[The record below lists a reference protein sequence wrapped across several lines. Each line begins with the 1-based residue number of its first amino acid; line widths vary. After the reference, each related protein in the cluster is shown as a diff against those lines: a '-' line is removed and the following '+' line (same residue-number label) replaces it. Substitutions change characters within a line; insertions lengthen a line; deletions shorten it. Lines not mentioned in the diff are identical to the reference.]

1 MSRILLEV
9 CIDTLEGAW
18 TAAEN
23 GADRIELCAALSEGG
38 LTPSYGFMTAASK
51 LPVPVYAMIRPRRG
65 DFAYSDAEKAL
76 MLQDIEAAGRA
87 GLAGIVIGAVNEQ
100 QALETDFLAAALKV
114 SKLPATL
121 HRAIDVV
128 QDYEKAIDAAAT
140 LGFERILTSGQ
151 ADKACLGIDR
161 LARAVKVAA
170 GRLSIMAGSGVN
182 AANAAHILT
191 QSGVQELHASC
202 SAPRAEPSSPKHAE
216 TRLGFVSA
224 TGERDTDVKL
234 VQSLR
239 HVMDLYG
246 KTAA

>member
-9 CIDTLEGAW
+9 CVDTLEGAW
-18 TAAEN
+18 TAAAN

-65 DFAYSDAEKAL
+65 DFTYSDAEKAL
-76 MLQDIEAAGRA
+76 MLQDIEAAERA

-100 QALETDFLAAALKV
+100 QALETDFLAAALNV
-114 SKLPATL
+114 STLPATL

-128 QDYEKAIDAAAT
+128 RDYEKAIEEAAT

-151 ADKACLGIDR
+151 ADKAYLGMDQ
-161 LARAVKVAA
+161 LASAVRVAA

-182 AANAAHILT
+182 AANAANILKR
-191 QSGVQELHASC
+191 SGVSELHASC
-202 SAPRAEPSSPKHAE
+202 SAPRSEVPSPQQAE
-216 TRLGFVSA
+216 TRLGFVAA
-224 TGERDTDVKL
+224 TGERETAAKL

-246 KTAA
+246 EAAA

>member
-9 CIDTLEGAW
+9 CVDTLEGAW
-18 TAAEN
+18 AAAEN

-65 DFAYSDAEKAL
+65 DFTYSDAEKAL
-76 MLQDIEAAGRA
+76 MLQDIEAAERA
-87 GLAGIVIGAVNEQ
+87 GLAGIAIGAVNEQ
-100 QALETDFLAAALKV
+100 QALETGFLAAALKV

-128 QDYEKAIDAAAT
+128 QDYEKAIDEAAI

-151 ADKACLGIDR
+151 ADKAYFGMDR

-170 GRLSIMAGSGVN
+170 GRLSIMAGSGIN
-182 AANAAHILT
+182 AANGANILKH
-191 QSGVQELHASC
+191 SAVRELHASC
-202 SAPRAEPSSPKHAE
+202 SAPRGEAASPQQAE
-216 TRLGFVSA
+216 TRLGFVAA
-224 TGERDTDVKL
+224 TGERETDARL

-246 KTAA
+246 ETAA